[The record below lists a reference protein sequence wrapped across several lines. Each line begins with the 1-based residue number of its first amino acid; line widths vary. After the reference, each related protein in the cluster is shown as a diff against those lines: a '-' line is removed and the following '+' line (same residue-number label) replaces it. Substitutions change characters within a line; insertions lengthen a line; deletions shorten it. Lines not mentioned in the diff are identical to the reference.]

1 MQKLIYTKGLP
12 ASGKS
17 TWARSMVEKH
27 DYMKRVNKD
36 DLRSMV
42 DNNIWSWENEKFI
55 LKIRDQIIE
64 CTLIDGH
71 SIIVDDTN
79 LAPKHVARFHEIVN
93 AVNEVHKLNIEVQE
107 QFFDISVEECIRRD
121 LKRERSVGEKVI
133 RDMYNKYLNPI
144 KRNEQPVYN
153 PDLPD
158 AIICDLDG
166 TLALY
171 DDQGNPA
178 RHYDRDFINDTCNPV
193 VLDVIYRYCNTHK
206 LIIFSGRNQKYFE
219 ETEKWLTLRNIQPDV
234 FVMRKE
240 TDRRKD
246 VVIKREMYE
255 THVKDK
261 YNVKFCIDDRRQ
273 VIELW
278 QSLGLYVLDVGRG
291 FEF

>member
-36 DLRSMV
+36 DLRSMI

-64 CTLIDGH
+64 RTLIDGH

-79 LAPKHVARFHEIVN
+79 LAPKHVTRFHEIVN
-93 AVNEVHKLNIEVQE
+93 AINDVHKLNIKVQE

-121 LKRERSVGEKVI
+121 LNRERSVGEKVI

-171 DDQGNPA
+171 DDQGNSA
-178 RHYDRDFINDTCNPV
+178 RHYDRDFINDKCNKI
-193 VLDVIYRYCNTHK
+193 VLDVINRYCVDNK
-206 LIIFSGRNQKYFE
+206 LIIFSGRNGKYFQ
-219 ETEKWLTLRNIQPDV
+219 ETQQWLALNKIYPDK
-234 FVMRKE
+234 FVMRE
-240 TDRRKD
+240 ATDRRKD
-246 VVIKREMYE
+246 IVIKQEMYE

-273 VIELW
+273 VIKLW